1 MSIKTLRKR
10 IALVAVSA
18 LGVGLLSVAPAS
30 AATIA
35 AGKFGIA
42 VTNANAVT
50 TATLDTGNARS
61 VGFIADTSAT
71 PAGLVETHSA
81 VIDGGAIKT
90 ATVYPSAS
98 IAFYGATAATA
109 NHGLSFVVTGGRITT
124 VAADVE
130 AGDDAVTTL
139 SANQQELVLTSA
151 DNTTDAIG
159 AVFSISAAAGGTATI
174 SMYSGTGVTTTAPT
188 AAALIGR
195 WVFTVVSTSVSGIY
209 DAGQSSIFIQAPKAA
224 TAAAAG
230 SDAFDYA
237 LPADNGQVHIV
248 YMALKDVYASAVTS
262 GTLVASVSGTSNVN
276 IVEGTPAA
284 GDAYSATSSYD
295 TTNGSAL
302 GTDGVGYL
310 YVTQPAANLAGTTT
324 VTISLNGTVLATKTL
339 RWNGDIAT
347 LTVIEASSA
356 KSFQNPTTIGG
367 APASVTS
374 PAGAIKGIVYV
385 AKDAAGNNLE
395 LSTHPTIGDTTG
407 SMVGASLSTADAGT
421 AATDDSLLQTKT
433 NGYGLAT
440 MLITAST
447 LRGEGTYKIKIT
459 NAAGV
464 SISSQAVKV
473 NVTGAVDTFTAS
485 WDKATYNPGD
495 IAVLTITGL
504 DSGKRPVATGIALG
518 ANASVVTNT
527 DGFSSVTSTCDAT
540 PIVTAAVYY
549 TDGVY
554 KCRFAVKN
562 TPGSYSYSV
571 FVNNASSQTAIVG
584 TLPIVAAT
592 TAVSN
597 AEVLAAIVKLIAS
610 INKQIRALQKSLR
623 R

>member
-1 MSIKTLRKR
+1 
-10 IALVAVSA
+10 
-18 LGVGLLSVAPAS
+18 
-30 AATIA
+30 
-35 AGKFGIA
+35 
-42 VTNANAVT
+42 
-50 TATLDTGNARS
+50 
-61 VGFIADTSAT
+61 
-71 PAGLVETHSA
+71 
-81 VIDGGAIKT
+81 
-90 ATVYPSAS
+90 
-98 IAFYGATAATA
+98 
-109 NHGLSFVVTGGRITT
+109 
-124 VAADVE
+124 
-130 AGDDAVTTL
+130 
-139 SANQQELVLTSA
+139 
-151 DNTTDAIG
+151 
-159 AVFSISAAAGGTATI
+159 
-174 SMYSGTGVTTTAPT
+174 
-188 AAALIGR
+188 
-195 WVFTVVSTSVSGIY
+195 VSGIY
-209 DAGQSSIFIQAPKAA
+209 NADQSSIFIQAPKAV

-230 SDAFDYA
+230 TDAFDYA

-295 TTNGSAL
+295 TTNSSAL
-302 GTDGVGYL
+302 GSDGVGYL

-339 RWNGDIAT
+339 RWNGDIAS
-347 LTVIEASSA
+347 LAVVEASSA
-356 KSFQNPTTIGG
+356 KTFLNPTTVALAGG
-367 APASVTS
+367 ASTAS
-374 PAGAIKGIVYV
+374 PAGAIKNIVYV

-421 AATDDSLLQTKT
+421 AATDDSLLQTKS

-473 NVTGAVDTFTAS
+473 TVTGGANTFTAA
-485 WDKATYNPGD
+485 WDKAKYNPGD
-495 IAVLTITGL
+495 IAVLTITAL
-504 DSGKRPVATGIALG
+504 DSGSRPVGTGIALG
-518 ANASVVTNT
+518 STASVVTNT
-527 DGFSSVTSTCDAT
+527 DGLSSVTATCDAAT
-540 PIVTAAVYY
+540 IVTAAVYY

-571 FVNNASSQTAIVG
+571 FVPTASSQAAIVG
-584 TLPIVAAT
+584 TLPVESAT
-592 TAVSN
+592 TSVTN

-610 INKQIRALQKSLR
+610 INKQIRALQKSLKR
-623 R
+623 